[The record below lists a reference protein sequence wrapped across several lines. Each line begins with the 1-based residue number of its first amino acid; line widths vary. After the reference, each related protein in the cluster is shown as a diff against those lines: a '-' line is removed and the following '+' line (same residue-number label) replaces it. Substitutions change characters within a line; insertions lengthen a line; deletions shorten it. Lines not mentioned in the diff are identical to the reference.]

1 MPTLLLGNSRNS
13 RLHQMTRFYSPGSPL
28 RAPPPLFCP
37 LGRRSAAG
45 REALCVEVRTC
56 HSALQ
61 SPPPPPELTGRC
73 DQTVPLTAFP
83 LGAERKHRVTRNDR
97 RERSRRSP
105 GVAHAAERETVLPAL
120 THREREGPVRRRPPC
135 ASQ

>member
-61 SPPPPPELTGRC
+61 SPPPPPGTDR
-73 DQTVPLTAFP
+73 PLRSDRPVNRISA
-83 LGAERKHRVTRNDR
+83 GSRAEAQSDS
-97 RERSRRSP
+97 E
-105 GVAHAAERETVLPAL
+105 
-120 THREREGPVRRRPPC
+120 
-135 ASQ
+135 